1 MDVDKFR
8 WRQLV
13 WTTLIEYLASDVK
26 IEGLILPEGHEEA
39 EGEERHEQVADG
51 EDVCG
56 HRERHVRLQDHPQ
69 LHREG
74 DAVQEGGD
82 DPDHDGAG
90 EEGAAQTGPHERH
103 PR

>member
-1 MDVDKFR
+1 MNYAY
-8 WRQLV
+8 W
-13 WTTLIEYLASDVK
+13 ISSDVK
-26 IEGLILPEGHEEA
+26 IEDLILPEGHEEA